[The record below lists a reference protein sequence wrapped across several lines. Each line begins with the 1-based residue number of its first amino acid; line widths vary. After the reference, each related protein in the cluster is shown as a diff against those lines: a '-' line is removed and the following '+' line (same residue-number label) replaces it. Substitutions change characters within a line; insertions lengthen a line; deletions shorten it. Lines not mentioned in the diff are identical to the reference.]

1 MVRPYSYRAAAQI
14 PGRAEGSASGEREAK
29 GNCRANG
36 LDPCILY
43 TPLEF
48 REAARVRGSPTE
60 GTAEGATYRTGQVL
74 SASITVK
81 QRKRKMEL

>member
-1 MVRPYSYRAAAQI
+1 MVRRDLTLA
-14 PGRAEGSASGEREAK
+14 GRRRRFQAGQRGAGGREAR